1 MLGLERQSA
10 AAAHWTE
17 LQYQVALRTDESGSG
32 RLVLVV
38 DQDAEGMIPSE
49 QKGTTELLAFL
60 VAHYLGPEWELENIV
75 VASSVR
81 RKGLG
86 ARLVDELLARARKAG
101 SEAVFLEVR
110 ESNQAARMLYE
121 KLGFE
126 AAGRRKRY
134 YVNPQEDAILYRC
147 GFQASLRDGL

>member
-60 VAHYLGPEWELENIV
+60 VAHYLGPEWELENILGSPARTV
-75 VASSVR
+75 RVAFNNKTPCFAHGDKHPSLEAEIPRSFSSSKKMFFSEGG
-81 RKGLG
+81 KGIPQGTL
-86 ARLVDELLARARKAG
+86 
-101 SEAVFLEVR
+101 
-110 ESNQAARMLYE
+110 
-121 KLGFE
+121 KLNTWACPG
-126 AAGRRKRY
+126 
-134 YVNPQEDAILYRC
+134 PW
-147 GFQASLRDGL
+147 